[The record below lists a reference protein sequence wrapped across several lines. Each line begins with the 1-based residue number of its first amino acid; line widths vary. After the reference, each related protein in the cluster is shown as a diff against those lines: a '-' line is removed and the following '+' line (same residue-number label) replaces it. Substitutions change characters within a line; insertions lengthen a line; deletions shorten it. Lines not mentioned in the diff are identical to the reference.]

1 MCRMG
6 SMLLAKLEVENYGKF
21 GKTCVVQL
29 FNRKRPHHILPYMAS
44 IKETSP
50 SRRVAQMA
58 CCHFD
63 SLERRSWKKRA
74 QPLGIQG
81 YHPSPCPWWKE
92 WGHHSVC
99 TLLVQTN
106 ARVHA
111 QKADTHTHTLRQW
124 ILVHIQT
131 VAETTCTKKTMWMNY
146 IGYRDITLCVYIFIL
161 YI

>member
-21 GKTCVVQL
+21 GKTYVVQL

-74 QPLGIQG
+74 QQENPRVPSIPLPLMKRVRASFSL
-81 YHPSPCPWWKE
+81 YLARANKCPCA
-92 WGHHSVC
+92 C
-99 TLLVQTN
+99 TEG
-106 ARVHA
+106 RHI
-111 QKADTHTHTLRQW
+111 HTHT
-124 ILVHIQT
+124 
-131 VAETTCTKKTMWMNY
+131 ATMNFSSHTDSCRDCLHQKDNVNEL
-146 IGYRDITLCVYIFIL
+146 YRI
-161 YI
+161 